1 MSSIRHGTAFL
12 CLLGAL
18 AAAAPAR
25 ADDNPALVET
35 LQIMRD
41 RGMIDEA
48 KYGELVAKNQAWE
61 QSHPSWLSR
70 LEWSGDLR
78 GRLEN
83 FWYEE
88 DPFGVD
94 TENRTRARYRLRVGA
109 RAKINEIVTAGF
121 RVASGT
127 AGDNRSTNETFGQE
141 DDFGPDPIFIDQA
154 YIELAMPKRF
164 LAEGTTVKSIIGKQ
178 ANPFLWKYG
187 KDFMIWDNDITP
199 EGVALQVTGAP
210 FENVSLFGNA
220 GYFIADENAATED
233 PHVLGVQA
241 GFGVSPLPC
250 LELGGRA
257 SYYDWESLNAA
268 FMDRSANDG
277 SIIPDTD
284 TNDYKVVELAGYAK
298 IKTFEQWPI
307 LLYGQF
313 AQNFDAPDVAGNG
326 NQDQGW
332 GGGIEI
338 GDKKRVMIGAGY
350 YYLEANFSP
359 AQYTD
364 SDLFDGFTNRKG
376 FLVYAAREIFANT
389 ELGMTFFSGDAI
401 EDGAAFD
408 IGTATG
414 TTPTSAERF
423 RLQTDLMVK
432 F

>member
-1 MSSIRHGTAFL
+1 MHSNRHGTALL

-18 AAAAPAR
+18 AVAAPAR

-41 RGMIDEA
+41 RGVIDEA
-48 KYGELVAKNQAWE
+48 KYGELIAKNQAWE
-61 QSHPSWLSR
+61 QSHPSFFSR

-94 TENRTRARYRLRVGA
+94 TADRTRARYRLRIGA
-109 RAKINEIVTAGF
+109 RAKVNEIVTAGF
-121 RVASGT
+121 RLASG
-127 AGDNRSTNETFGQE
+127 AANDNRSTNETLGQE
-141 DDFGPDPIFIDQA
+141 DDFGYDPVFIDLA

-164 LAEGTTVKSIIGKQ
+164 LPEGTTVKSVIGKQ
-178 ANPFLWKYG
+178 TNPFLWKNG
-187 KDFMIWDNDITP
+187 KDFMIWDQDITP
-199 EGVALQVTGAP
+199 EGIALQASGAP
-210 FENVSLFGNA
+210 LENVSLYGNA
-220 GYFIADENAATED
+220 GYFIADENGSSND

-241 GFGVSPLPC
+241 GFGVTPLPS
-250 LELGGRA
+250 LEFGGRA
-257 SYYDWESLNAA
+257 SYYDWASLNSA
-268 FMDRSANDG
+268 FLTRSADDG
-277 SIIPDTD
+277 SLITD
-284 TNDYKVVELAGYAK
+284 TSDYRVVELASYLRL
-298 IKTFEQWPI
+298 KTFEKWPI
-307 LLYGQF
+307 LIYGQF
-313 AQNFDAPDVAGNG
+313 AQNLKAQSPAGVSG
-326 NQDQGW
+326 DQDQGW
-332 GGGIEI
+332 GVGAEV
-338 GDKKRVMIGAGY
+338 GDKKRLMIGAGY
-350 YYLEANFSP
+350 YHLEANFSP

-389 ELGMTFFSGDAI
+389 ELGLTFFSGDAI
-401 EDGAAFD
+401 EDGAPFD

-414 TTPTSAERF
+414 TTPTSADRF